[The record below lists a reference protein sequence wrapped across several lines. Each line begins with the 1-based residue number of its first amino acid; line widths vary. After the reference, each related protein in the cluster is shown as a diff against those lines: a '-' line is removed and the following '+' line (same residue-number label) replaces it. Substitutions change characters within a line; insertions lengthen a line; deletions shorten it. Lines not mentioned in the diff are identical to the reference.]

1 MVGFFMFLDITSCLQ
16 ILDQNGGN

>member
-1 MVGFFMFLDITSCLQ
+1 MVGFFMFLDITSCLK